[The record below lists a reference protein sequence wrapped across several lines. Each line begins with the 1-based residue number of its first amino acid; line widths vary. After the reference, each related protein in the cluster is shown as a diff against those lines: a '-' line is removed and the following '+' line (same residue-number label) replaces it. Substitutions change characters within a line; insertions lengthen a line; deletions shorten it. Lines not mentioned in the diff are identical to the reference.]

1 MTTHVQSTQAFP
13 SLLDWEHP
21 AHAGYNIRRSAYIAS
36 AIMVPGAFCVAW
48 GLILAGIIEPS
59 PADKYVSISL
69 FIGYWAA
76 LFAFIDNRGEQRS
89 WTAKWHEFLIVWLLT
104 SGGAQLGWE
113 LPAVY
118 MKVTYL
124 YQLGAELQPDQLVF
138 WPWWLYAVADTRYM
152 RPHEAQLAHE
162 AMLSHSGFFQILAAY
177 LLSKGKY
184 YKTAVGIAV
193 LANWGAFYGNTAVI
207 YLGEILV
214 DYRNLEDG
222 AWGFWLKWVGLNLQW
237 SVLSPAAA
245 IGGMWLLVQRAR
257 AEAISEYA
265 AARAP
270 ESTTGG

>member
-1 MTTHVQSTQAFP
+1 MLTHTQTRQNYP
-13 SLLDWEHP
+13 SLLDWDQPVHV
-21 AHAGYNIRRSAYIAS
+21 GFNIRRSAYIAS

-48 GLILAGIIEPS
+48 GLILTGIINPM

-76 LFAFIDNRGEQRS
+76 LFAFVDNKGEHRS
-89 WTAKWHEFLIVWLLT
+89 WAAKWHEFLIVWLLT

-118 MKVTYL
+118 MKVTHL

-162 AMLSHSGFFQILAAY
+162 AMLAHSGFLEILAAF
-177 LLSKGKY
+177 LLARGSY
-184 YKTAVGIAV
+184 YKAAVGIAI

-214 DYRNLEDG
+214 DYRNLQDG

-237 SVLSPAAA
+237 SILSPAAA

-257 AEAISEYA
+257 AEAVEEFIVAGRQEAVSA
-265 AARAP
+265 
-270 ESTTGG
+270 S

>member
-1 MTTHVQSTQAFP
+1 MQVHAQMPQGFP
-13 SLLDWEHP
+13 TLLDWEHP
-21 AHAGYNIRRSAYIAS
+21 AHTGFNIRRSAYITS
-36 AIMVPGAFCVAW
+36 AIMVPGAFCIAW
-48 GLILAGIIEPS
+48 TLILTGVIEPT

-76 LFAFIDNRGEQRS
+76 LFAFVDNPGERRS
-89 WTAKWHEFLIVWLLT
+89 WSAKWHEFLIVWLLT

-118 MKVTYL
+118 MKVSYL
-124 YQLGAELQPDQLVF
+124 YQLGAELQPDQLIF
-138 WPWWLYAVADTRYM
+138 WPWWLYSVADTRYM

-162 AMLSHSGFFQILAAY
+162 AMLAHSGFLEILAAY

-184 YKTAVGIAV
+184 YKSAVGIAI
-193 LANWGAFYGNTAVI
+193 LTNWGAFYGNTSVI

-214 DYRNLEDG
+214 NYRNLADG

-245 IGGMWLLVQRAR
+245 IGGIWLLVQRVR
-257 AEAISEYA
+257 AETAEELGNNSQ
-265 AARAP
+265 RA
-270 ESTTGG
+270 SDSGH